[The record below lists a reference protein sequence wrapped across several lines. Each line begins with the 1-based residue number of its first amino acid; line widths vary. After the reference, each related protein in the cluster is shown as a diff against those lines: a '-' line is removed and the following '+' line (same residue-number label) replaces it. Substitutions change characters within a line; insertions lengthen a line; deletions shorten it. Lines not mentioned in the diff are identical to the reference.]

1 MSNPIQRDQLWQSIQ
16 SHWDVVVIGGGIVG
30 AGVFRE
36 AVRAGLKTLLV
47 DAADFSSG
55 TSSRSSKMV
64 HGGLRYLKNGQIKLT
79 LDSVRERQRLLNE
92 APGLV
97 DPLEFFL
104 VSYEKDKIPGWMFG
118 MGLILYDTLALKW
131 DHNRYPVQKI
141 QELCPNVR
149 AQNLT
154 GAFSYYDAQTD
165 DARLVYRILQEGQQ
179 AGGIAMNYV
188 RVEGLMRDHS
198 GRVCGVQLHDLVS
211 GKQAEIQ
218 AGVVINASGAWADDL
233 RAHLGYKPR
242 LRQLRGSH
250 LIFPREKFPVHDV
263 VSFLHP
269 WDQRPVFA
277 FAWEGAT
284 LVGTT
289 DVDHPHPM
297 QTDPA
302 ISADETAYLMA
313 IVNEIFG
320 CLGLTENDILSTM
333 AGIRSVLDTGKA
345 DPSKE
350 SRDEILWNED
360 GLITITGGKLTMFR
374 HMAHKTLNFVRR
386 QLPVSTHLEHK
397 APAFDPI
404 QEAMLMENLTQKTN
418 PAVQLR
424 LFGRYGLLAGQL
436 LQEASAE
443 NLNPVH
449 GLPTLW
455 EELRW
460 AAQYEQIVHLDD
472 LLLRRT
478 RLGSLLPNGGMDELG
493 RIRSLCQ
500 TRLGWDDPTWE
511 TEVQRYRD
519 LWEKAYAPP
528 VPIVK

>member
-1 MSNPIQRDQLWQSIQ
+1 MSTLIQRDQVWQSIQ
-16 SHWDVVVIGGGIVG
+16 SPWDVIIIGGGIVG

-47 DAADFSSG
+47 EAADFSSG

-64 HGGLRYLKNGQIKLT
+64 HGGLRYLKNGQVKLT

-118 MGLILYDTLALKW
+118 VGLILYDTLALKW

-141 QELCPNVR
+141 QELCPNVK

-165 DARLVYRILQEGQQ
+165 DARLVYRILQEGQS
-179 AGGIAMNYV
+179 AGGSLINYAKA
-188 RVEGLMRDHS
+188 EGLMRDHS
-198 GRVCGVQLHDLVS
+198 GKVCGVQLHDLVS

-233 RAHLGYKPR
+233 RAHLGHKPR

-289 DVDHPHPM
+289 DVDHQSPM
-297 QTDPA
+297 TTDPQ
-302 ISADETAYLMA
+302 ISMDESAYLMA
-313 IVNEIFG
+313 IVDEIFG
-320 CLGLTENDILSTM
+320 CLGLTPNDILSTM
-333 AGIRSVLDTGKA
+333 AGIRSVLDTGKN

-374 HMAHKTLNFVRR
+374 HMAHKTIHFARA
-386 QLPVSTHLEHK
+386 QLPASTQLDHK

-404 QEAMLMENLTQKTN
+404 QQAILRETLHQPLD

-424 LFGRYGLLAGQL
+424 LFGRYGLSAGQL
-436 LQEASAE
+436 IRDASPE
-443 NLNPVH
+443 NLQPVH

-460 AAQYEQIVHLDD
+460 AAQYEQVVHLDD

-478 RLGSLLPNGGMDELG
+478 RLGSLLPNGAMDDLP
-493 RIRSLCQ
+493 RIRALCQ
-500 TRLGWDDPTWE
+500 NKLGWDNPTWE
-511 TEVQRYRD
+511 KEVQRYQE
-519 LWEKAYAPP
+519 LWSRAYAPLLT
-528 VPIVK
+528 IEK